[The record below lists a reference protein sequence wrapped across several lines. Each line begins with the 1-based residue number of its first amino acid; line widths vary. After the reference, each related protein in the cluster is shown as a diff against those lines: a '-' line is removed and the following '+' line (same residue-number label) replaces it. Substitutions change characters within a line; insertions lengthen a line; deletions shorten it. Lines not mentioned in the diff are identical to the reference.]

1 MRFFAPAVA
10 AAALLTATPALA
22 APTTWEIDS
31 AHSAATFS
39 IKHMMVSTVRGEFGK
54 LTGTVTMEGND
65 WKTAKVEASVDTST
79 INTREPKRDAHL
91 KSSDFFDVA
100 KFPTLSFK
108 STKVESSGGGG
119 YKLTGDITI
128 RGVTKPIVFEVQQ
141 PSKEWK
147 GLMGKMV
154 VGASGTAKLN
164 RKDFGLTWNRP
175 LEAAGGMLV
184 GDEVTIQVDLELVKK

>member
-1 MRFFAPAVA
+1 MYTLASAVA
-10 AAALLTATPALA
+10 AIALLTAAPAFA
-22 APTTWEIDS
+22 APAAWEIDP

-54 LTGTVTMEGND
+54 ISGTVTLEGSD
-65 WKTAKVEASVDTST
+65 WKTAKVEASVDAST
-79 INTREPKRDAHL
+79 ISTREPKRDAHL

-100 KFPTLSFK
+100 KFPTLTFK
-108 STKVESSGGGG
+108 STKVEPSGAG
-119 YKLTGDITI
+119 YKLSGDITI
-128 RGVTKPIVFEVQQ
+128 HGVTKPIVFEVQT

-154 VGASGTAKLN
+154 TGASATAKLN

-184 GDEVTIQVDLELVKK
+184 GDEVTIQIDLELIKK